1 MRNLLY
7 IFLCLASAVSAQAFP
22 DKPIRIVIPYTQ
34 GGGTDNLLRII
45 SPTVSANLGQPVI
58 IDNRP
63 GASSM
68 IGSELVSKAS
78 PDGYTLLAT
87 DSAFLINPGLFKSK
101 LPFDTTQAF
110 TGVSMLASAPV
121 LLVVH
126 PSVPAKTLPD
136 LIALARAKPGYLNY
150 ASGGSG
156 AATHVAGEM
165 LKQITKVFIVHIPYK
180 GTAPA
185 MTDLLAGQVQ
195 MQFAGIST
203 AKAHV
208 DAGRLRAIAVTGKQ
222 RNPAMPNVPT
232 FEEHGVLNLDADSY
246 WGLYAPTGVPPA
258 TLGLIH
264 KAFVDAMKNPSH
276 SEKLAALGY
285 LVIANSPQEHN
296 KQYQMLVSR
305 FTEVIDR
312 ARITAD

>member
-1 MRNLLY
+1 MRNFLY
-7 IFLCLASAVSAQAFP
+7 ILLCLASAVSAQAFP

-121 LLVVH
+121 LLE
-126 PSVPAKTLPD
+126 
-136 LIALARAKPGYLNY
+136 IGR
-150 ASGGSG
+150 
-156 AATHVAGEM
+156 
-165 LKQITKVFIVHIPYK
+165 
-180 GTAPA
+180 
-185 MTDLLAGQVQ
+185 
-195 MQFAGIST
+195 
-203 AKAHV
+203 AHV
-208 DAGRLRAIAVTGKQ
+208 
-222 RNPAMPNVPT
+222 
-232 FEEHGVLNLDADSY
+232 
-246 WGLYAPTGVPPA
+246 
-258 TLGLIH
+258 
-264 KAFVDAMKNPSH
+264 
-276 SEKLAALGY
+276 
-285 LVIANSPQEHN
+285 
-296 KQYQMLVSR
+296 
-305 FTEVIDR
+305 
-312 ARITAD
+312 